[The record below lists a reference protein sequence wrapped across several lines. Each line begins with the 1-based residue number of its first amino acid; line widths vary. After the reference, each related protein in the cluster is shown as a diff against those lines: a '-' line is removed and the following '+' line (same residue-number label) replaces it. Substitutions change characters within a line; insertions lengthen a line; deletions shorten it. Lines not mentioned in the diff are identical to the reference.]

1 LPNVTWYPREV
12 AAERVG
18 VEPSYLARLVDLGI
32 LVLDEADRF
41 SPGDVR
47 RVLLARSLE
56 DAGISLEE
64 VAAAIQR
71 GALSIAFLDAVRYE
85 RFSALAAERS
95 GRSATG
101 PASRSNC

>member
-1 LPNVTWYPREV
+1 VTWYSRED

-32 LVLDEADRF
+32 LVPEGSDRF

-56 DAGISLEE
+56 DAGISLEGLTIDS
-64 VAAAIQR
+64 AR
-71 GALSIAFLDAVRYE
+71 SLSSLL
-85 RFSALAAERS
+85 S
-95 GRSATG
+95 
-101 PASRSNC
+101 